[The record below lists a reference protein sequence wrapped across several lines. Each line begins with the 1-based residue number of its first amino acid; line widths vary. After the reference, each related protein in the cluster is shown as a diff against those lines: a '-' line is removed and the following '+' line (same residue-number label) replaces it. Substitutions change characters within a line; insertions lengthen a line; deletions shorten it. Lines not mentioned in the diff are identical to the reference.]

1 MSQRSAAGVI
11 GLGHIGAGVS
21 RSLGACGFQTWG
33 YDVRAEAALE
43 LTSVI
48 RSASSPAEV
57 GRRAEVVLIAVLDD
71 EQVRDVLVGT
81 GGLLTAPERTRTVVL
96 LSTTTLET
104 VRWAARECEQRGVAL
119 MDCGVSGG
127 RGGFEA
133 RAITA
138 MVGGD
143 ADAFERARPLLETFA
158 NPVLHMG
165 ALGRGM
171 AAKLAR
177 NVLVYTDWA
186 VAREA
191 ARLAQAAGVDMAKFV
206 EAVEASD
213 RYVDGHMA
221 LVGRGLGLG
230 NPPPEVRG
238 HGAAIAVYAH
248 KDLAA
253 AIELGEELSVAMPAA
268 RLALSRVAA
277 FTADTPASA
286 DASW

>member
-11 GLGHIGAGVS
+11 GLGHIGDGVS

-43 LTSVI
+43 LTNVI

-57 GRRAEVVLIAVLDD
+57 ARRAEVVLIAVLDD

-177 NVLVYTDWA
+177 NVRVYTDWA
-186 VAREA
+186 PSRGKPPGWRRRPALTWPSSSRPWKRA
-191 ARLAQAAGVDMAKFV
+191 IGMWMGTWLWWGGDLDSGTRRP
-206 EAVEASD
+206 
-213 RYVDGHMA
+213 RY
-221 LVGRGLGLG
+221 
-230 NPPPEVRG
+230 
-238 HGAAIAVYAH
+238 AAIAVYAH

-277 FTADTPASA
+277 FPADTPASA